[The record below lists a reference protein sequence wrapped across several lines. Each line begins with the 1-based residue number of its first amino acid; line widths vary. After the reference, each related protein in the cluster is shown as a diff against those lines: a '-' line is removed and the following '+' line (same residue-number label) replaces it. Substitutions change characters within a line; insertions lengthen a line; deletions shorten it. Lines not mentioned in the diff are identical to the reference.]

1 MDIHMEILKDLLEG
15 KDVDQKLKDSHLMPE
30 IVADQI
36 NETAYETIGDMIVE
50 CEDNTLKIVEDYK
63 DEILKL
69 LEGL

>member
-1 MDIHMEILKDLLEG
+1 
-15 KDVDQKLKDSHLMPE
+15 MPE
-30 IVADQI
+30 IVDDQI

-50 CEDNTLKIVEDYK
+50 CEDNALKIVEDYK